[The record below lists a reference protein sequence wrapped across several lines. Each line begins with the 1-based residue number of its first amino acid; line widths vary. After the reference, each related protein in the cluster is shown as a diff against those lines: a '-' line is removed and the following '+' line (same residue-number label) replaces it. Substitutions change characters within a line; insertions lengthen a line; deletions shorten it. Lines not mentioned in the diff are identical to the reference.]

1 MIKPTKDRNLKFIRG
16 IDGKPDRWLCEIVHK
31 GRRIKRFG
39 KTKEEAEGR
48 LEKVQIDKEDGNL
61 RFIKGTDSKPGYY
74 VTEITLNY
82 RRIRRYAGRTK
93 EEAKNYL
100 AQLRIKAKEGKLEE
114 FINPNSAGDI
124 FGEYAKA
131 LLDSAEWKAKRSAS
145 RNEISLKHLNRV
157 FKNVRLA
164 EINPGLVRKY
174 ITERKEDGKAHGT
187 INREISLLK
196 SILYAA
202 EYDDLIASNPIRGRR
217 VKKLEESN
225 SREKV
230 ILDMKLTDSDLRRL
244 VECAIPHF
252 QPILKIAIVTGM
264 RKGEI
269 LKLKWKD
276 INLRLGTIRI
286 TKENSKTKKERIIPI
301 DSILF
306 ETLDSIEEKSEYVF
320 MNDWTDDHRKDV
332 DEAFRAACER
342 AGIPSGRKNG
352 LTFHDLRHL
361 AAYRLVKVTDVVTA
375 AKILGHASITMTQ
388 RYVHPTDKDK
398 RMAIEEAAKNLFQG
412 RQKDANEFS
421 TLTKDDAAEKAQV
434 HYN

>member
-1 MIKPTKDRNLKFIRG
+1 MIEPKKDKNFKLVKGR
-16 IDGKPDRWLCEIVHK
+16 DGKPDRWMCEIVFK
-31 GRRIKRFG
+31 GRKIKRYG

-48 LEKVQIDKEDGNL
+48 LEEIQFNKEDECL

-74 VTEITLNY
+74 VTDITLNY
-82 RRIRRYAGRTK
+82 KRIRRYAGRTK

-114 FINPNSAGDI
+114 FLNPNSTGDT

-131 LLDSAEWKAKRSAS
+131 LLSSAEWKAKRSAS
-145 RNEISLKHLNRV
+145 RNEISMNHLNRA

-164 EINPGLVRKY
+164 EINPGIVRKY
-174 ITERKEDGKAHGT
+174 ITDRKEDNMAPAT

-202 EYDDLIASNPIRGRR
+202 EYDGLIDSNPIRGRR

-230 ILDMKLTDSDLRRL
+230 ILDMRLTDSDLRRL

-252 QPILKIAIVTGM
+252 QPILKLAIVTGM
-264 RKGEI
+264 RRGEI
-269 LKLKWKD
+269 LKMKWSD

-286 TKENSKTKKERIIPI
+286 PKENSKSKKERIVPI
-301 DSILF
+301 DACLI
-306 ETLDSIEEKSEYVF
+306 EDLDSIEKKSEYVF
-320 MNDWTDDHRKDV
+320 MNDWTGEHRKDV
-332 DEAFRAACER
+332 DEAFRKACER
-342 AGIPSGRKNG
+342 AKIPSGRKNG

-361 AAYRLVKVTDVVTA
+361 AAYRLVKVTDIVTA
-375 AKILGHASITMTQ
+375 SKILGHASITMTQ
-388 RYVHPTDKDK
+388 RYVHPSEKDK
-398 RMAIEEAAKNLFQG
+398 REAIEKAAENLFQG
-412 RQKDANEFS
+412 RQKDVNEFS
-421 TLTKDDAAEKAQV
+421 TMTQRDVEETPQV
-434 HYN
+434 H

>member
-1 MIKPTKDRNLKFIRG
+1 MAKKTKSENLK
-16 IDGKPDRWLCEIVHK
+16 
-31 GRRIKRFG
+31 
-39 KTKEEAEGR
+39 
-48 LEKVQIDKEDGNL
+48 
-61 RFIKGTDSKPGYY
+61 FIKGTDNNPGYY
-74 VTEITLNY
+74 MTEITLNY

-100 AQLRIKAKEGKLEE
+100 AELRLKAKEGKLEE
-114 FINPNSAGDI
+114 FINPRLNGDI
-124 FGEYAKA
+124 FGEYAKG

-145 RNEISLKHLNRV
+145 RNDISLKHLNRV

-174 ITERKEDGKAHGT
+174 ITERKEDGKAHAT

-196 SILYAA
+196 SVLYAA
-202 EYDDLIASNPIRGRR
+202 EFDGIIDSNPIRGRR

-252 QPILKIAIVTGM
+252 QPILKIALVTGM
-264 RKGEI
+264 RRGEI
-269 LKLKWKD
+269 LKMKWKD

-286 TKENSKTKKERIIPI
+286 PRENSKTKKERIIPI

-320 MNDWTDDHRKDV
+320 MNDWTGEHRKDV
-332 DEAFRAACER
+332 NEAFRAACER

-361 AAYRLVKVTDVVTA
+361 AAYRLVKVTDIVTA
-375 AKILGHASITMTQ
+375 SKILGHASITMTQ

-398 RMAIEEAAKNLFQG
+398 RTAIEEAAKNLFQG
-412 RQKDANEFS
+412 RQKDSNEFS
-421 TLTKDDAAEKAQV
+421 TGSDGKVEEKAKSF
-434 HYN
+434 YN